1 MSDVPSNLIPTR
13 ITQLPT
19 APVASED
26 SLMMIVYNGNNYQI
40 RVGDLLSVAGVPTTR
55 QVIAGTGMT
64 GGGQLSSNVTLGVA
78 TGGITS
84 TQLSATGVAAG
95 SYGDATNIPVF
106 TVDSTGRVT
115 AASTIAA
122 TISGYVPT
130 TRQVIAGTG
139 LTGGGPLNANVTL
152 AADFSDSL
160 PLAGLT
166 TGSSGVATSISRSD
180 HKHPQVDLSSANE
193 VENILGLSN
202 GGTARSLTPN
212 AGAMIWSGADGLY
225 VSAAGTAGQVLVSG
239 GSGVPTWGN
248 TVLIT
253 DQPANV
259 VYAGPVSGPD
269 APTGFRSLVNADL
282 PLSGVTA
289 NTYGSSTTIPVITVN
304 SKGIVTGVSTSS
316 VIGTLSYQGGWNAS
330 TNIPAL
336 VSSVGTNGYYYVV
349 TTAGSTNLNGITDW
363 AIGDWAIFN
372 GTAWQKIDQTNTVT
386 SVNGQTGAVSVGTV
400 TSVAMTVPTGLSIS
414 GTPITTSG
422 TLALTL
428 AAGYSIPTDANQT
441 NWTTAYTQTQQWNG
455 GSTNLV
461 AATGRTSLGATT
473 VGGNMFTLVNPSA
486 ITFPQFNVNNT
497 VSALDA
503 ASFRTAIGA
512 GTSSTTG
519 TVTSVGG
526 TGTVNGITLTGTVTS
541 TGNLTLGGTL
551 SGVSLTTQ
559 VSGTLPVLNGGTG
572 VTTSTGTGNVV
583 LSTSPTLTTP
593 ILGTPTSGTLTNCTG
608 YTYAN
613 LSGTVPTWNQN
624 TTGTSANVTGVVV
637 VANGGTGAT
646 TLTGVL
652 KGNGV
657 SAFTAATSGTDFS
670 AGTSALTTGI
680 LKSTTTTGALTI
692 AVAADF
698 PTLNQNTTGTAAG
711 LSSILTIASGG
722 TNSSATPT
730 AGGAGYGTGTAHAYT
745 AAGTVGQVLTSQGA
759 SAPTWTTVASSG
771 GTVTSVSVVSAN
783 GFAGTVATAT
793 TTPAITL
800 TTSITGMLKGNAT
813 AISAATSGTDYSAG
827 TSALATGILKST
839 TTTGALSIAVA
850 GTDYQTAQSVTG
862 IVKSSGTT
870 RSAATAG
877 TDYSA
882 GTSALTTGILKST
895 TTTGA
900 LTIAVAADFP
910 TLNQNTTGT
919 AAGLSATL
927 AIASGGTNSTATPTA
942 GGAGYGTG
950 TAHAYTAAGTAGQVL
965 TSAGAGAPTWS
976 GIKGG
981 TF

>member
-40 RVGDLLSVAGVPTTR
+40 RVGDLLSVAGVPTTT
-55 QVIAGTGMT
+55 QVIAGTSLT
-64 GGGQLSSNVTLGVA
+64 GGGQLTGNVTLSVA

-152 AADFSDSL
+152 AADLSDSL

-166 TGSSGVATSISRSD
+166 TGSAGVATSMSRSD

-212 AGAMIWSGADGLY
+212 AGAIIWSGADGLY
-225 VSAAGTAGQVLVSG
+225 VGPPGSAGQVLVSG
-239 GSGVPTWGN
+239 GTAAPTWGSALVVSN
-248 TVLIT
+248 Q
-253 DQPANV
+253 DANV
-259 VYAGPVSGPD
+259 VYAGPTSGVA
-269 APTGFRSLVNADL
+269 APTAFRALVNADL

-289 NTYGSSTTIPVITVN
+289 NTYGSSTTVPVITVN
-304 SKGIVTGVSTSS
+304 SKGVVTGVTTSS

-330 TNIPAL
+330 TNVPAL

-349 TTAGSTNLNGITDW
+349 TTAGATNLNGITDW
-363 AIGDWAIFN
+363 VIGDWAIFN
-372 GTAWQKIDQTNTVT
+372 GTVWQKIDQTNTVT

-461 AATGRTSLGATT
+461 AATGRTSLGGTT

-486 ITFPQFNVNNT
+486 ITFPQFNADNT
-497 VSALDA
+497 VSALNA
-503 ASFRTAIGA
+503 ADFRTAIGA
-512 GTSSTTG
+512 GSGGGSVTTISVVSANGFAGTVATATTTPAITLTTSITGVLKGNGTAISAATSGTDYSAGTSALATGILKSTTTTGALTIAVAADFPTLNQNTTG
-519 TVTSVGG
+519 TAA
-526 TGTVNGITLTGTVTS
+526 
-541 TGNLTLGGTL
+541 NLTAAT
-551 SGVSLTTQ
+551 
-559 VSGTLPVLNGGTG
+559 TLPSGM
-572 VTTSTGTGNVV
+572 
-583 LSTSPTLTTP
+583 TLVAP
-593 ILGTPTSGTLTNCTG
+593 LLGTPASGTLTNCTG

-624 TTGTSANVTGVVV
+624 TTGTSANVTGIVA
-637 VANGGTGAT
+637 VANGGTG
-646 TLTGVL
+646 
-652 KGNGV
+652 N
-657 SAFTAATSGTDFS
+657 
-670 AGTSALTTGI
+670 
-680 LKSTTTTGALTI
+680 
-692 AVAADF
+692 
-698 PTLNQNTTGTAAG
+698 
-711 LSSILTIASGG
+711 
-722 TNSSATPT
+722 
-730 AGGAGYGTGTAHAYT
+730 
-745 AAGTVGQVLTSQGA
+745 
-759 SAPTWTTVASSG
+759 
-771 GTVTSVSVVSAN
+771 AN
-783 GFAGTVATAT
+783 G
-793 TTPAITL
+793 I
-800 TTSITGMLKGNAT
+800 N
-813 AISAATSGTDYSAG
+813 
-827 TSALATGILKST
+827 
-839 TTTGALSIAVA
+839 
-850 GTDYQTAQSVTG
+850 
-862 IVKSSGTT
+862 
-870 RSAATAG
+870 
-877 TDYSA
+877 
-882 GTSALTTGILKST
+882 
-895 TTTGA
+895 
-900 LTIAVAADFP
+900 
-910 TLNQNTTGT
+910 
-919 AAGLSATL
+919 
-927 AIASGGTNSTATPTA
+927 
-942 GGAGYGTG
+942 
-950 TAHAYTAAGTAGQVL
+950 
-965 TSAGAGAPTWS
+965 
-976 GIKGG
+976 GG